1 MGIDC
6 NGTCSR
12 PSQPASPNPANDLP
26 ISPTPTPT
34 IGVSVA
40 PKSAHP
46 AEQTNSSSATLIA
59 VGDIASCTSQGDE
72 ETVKLAKAIN
82 GTIAV
87 LGDTAYESGS
97 TADFKSCYGPSWG
110 QVKDRTQPAVG
121 NHEYQTPKAAGYF
134 AYFGAA
140 AGDPSKGY
148 YSYDLG
154 SWHLIVLNSN
164 CSQVGGCQNG
174 SPQETWLK
182 SDLAAHS
189 NLCTLAYWHHPRFSS
204 GEHGNFLGVQDLW
217 NDLYASGAELVLNG
231 HDHDYERF
239 APQDP
244 NGNLDLANGI
254 REFVVGTGG
263 KSERNLAG
271 APIHNSQITITGVYG
286 VLKLTLN
293 PTSYNWQFIPVA
305 GSNASDS
312 GSGMC
317 H

>member
-1 MGIDC
+1 M
-6 NGTCSR
+6 
-12 PSQPASPNPANDLP
+12 
-26 ISPTPTPT
+26 
-34 IGVSVA
+34 
-40 PKSAHP
+40 
-46 AEQTNSSSATLIA
+46 
-59 VGDIASCTSQGDE
+59 
-72 ETVKLAKAIN
+72 
-82 GTIAV
+82 

-271 APIHNSQITITGVYG
+271 VPIQNSKITFTGVYG

-293 PTSYNWQFIPVA
+293 PTSYDWQFIPVA